1 MLVEKENDTPS
12 NGVAEEEEVRRH
24 PKRKC
29 TKRTEQLMKSVG
41 DAPISNLMC
50 SLWLHFPSLHLP
62 PSNLP
67 PSL

>member
-1 MLVEKENDTPS
+1 MEKENDTPSES

-50 SLWLHFPSLHLP
+50 SL
-62 PSNLP
+62 
-67 PSL
+67 